1 MRLGYFLNFI
11 VLSLYSNDCCYLV
24 GRCRASSFIAFVKIV
39 LIISTITSRK
49 TEVMNLVESGGF
61 SSSNPYCVVQQGMIP
76 PLTLM
81 KDSECV
87 DVFKEIGG
95 TDVVK
100 A

>member
-1 MRLGYFLNFI
+1 MFFMHFI
-11 VLSLYSNDCCYLV
+11 SHCLLLV
-24 GRCRASSFIAFVKIV
+24 SRRSMIESP
-39 LIISTITSRK
+39 IIFRK